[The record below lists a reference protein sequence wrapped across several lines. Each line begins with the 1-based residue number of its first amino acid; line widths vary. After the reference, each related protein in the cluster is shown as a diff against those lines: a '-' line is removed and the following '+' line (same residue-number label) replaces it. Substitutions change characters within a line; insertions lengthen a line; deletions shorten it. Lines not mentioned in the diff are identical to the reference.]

1 MGFTLWFIVLYAALL
16 FVLFAYFVLPLVK
29 GTKNL
34 LER

>member
-16 FVLFAYFVLPLVK
+16 FVLFGYFILPLVK
-29 GTKNL
+29 GTKSL